1 MTVFEMQVNQCVP
14 LKETDQSNWKG
25 LKQKLKCIF
34 ANKPLQNSLLQK
46 TLEMVTVSESHR
58 FEIREDA
65 FNILEDKLSKLTVKM
80 LYKQPI
86 PVSKYDIERRVN
98 LTFPSPIGAKTKD
111 YTEKVL
117 KHRKKPELALPVDKV
132 HNMLKSEVLQ
142 NSKLDLEV
150 SRYLT
155 AILEYISM
163 EILKLAVHYVIK
175 IPHHCI
181 TRQDIKA
188 AISIDKV
195 RHNPLV

>member
-1 MTVFEMQVNQCVP
+1 
-14 LKETDQSNWKG
+14 
-25 LKQKLKCIF
+25 
-34 ANKPLQNSLLQK
+34 
-46 TLEMVTVSESHR
+46 
-58 FEIREDA
+58 
-65 FNILEDKLSKLTVKM
+65 
-80 LYKQPI
+80 
-86 PVSKYDIERRVN
+86 
-98 LTFPSPIGAKTKD
+98 
-111 YTEKVL
+111 
-117 KHRKKPELALPVDKV
+117 
-132 HNMLKSEVLQ
+132 MLKSEVLQ

-195 RHNPLV
+195 RQIYWFKMYFWAQKQDMKSLHKENFLFN

>member
-1 MTVFEMQVNQCVP
+1 
-14 LKETDQSNWKG
+14 
-25 LKQKLKCIF
+25 
-34 ANKPLQNSLLQK
+34 
-46 TLEMVTVSESHR
+46 
-58 FEIREDA
+58 
-65 FNILEDKLSKLTVKM
+65 
-80 LYKQPI
+80 
-86 PVSKYDIERRVN
+86 
-98 LTFPSPIGAKTKD
+98 
-111 YTEKVL
+111 
-117 KHRKKPELALPVDKV
+117 
-132 HNMLKSEVLQ
+132 MLKSEVLQ

-195 RHNPLV
+195 RHNLLVLNVLLNPKLRYEITAQGKLSFQLKKY

>member
-1 MTVFEMQVNQCVP
+1 MKQIIYNFF
-14 LKETDQSNWKG
+14 G
-25 LKQKLKCIF
+25 LFQ
-34 ANKPLQNSLLQK
+34 
-46 TLEMVTVSESHR
+46 
-58 FEIREDA
+58 
-65 FNILEDKLSKLTVKM
+65 
-80 LYKQPI
+80 
-86 PVSKYDIERRVN
+86 RRVN

-195 RHNPLV
+195 RHNLLV

>member
-1 MTVFEMQVNQCVP
+1 MKRIIYNFVALFQ
-14 LKETDQSNWKG
+14 
-25 LKQKLKCIF
+25 
-34 ANKPLQNSLLQK
+34 
-46 TLEMVTVSESHR
+46 
-58 FEIREDA
+58 
-65 FNILEDKLSKLTVKM
+65 
-80 LYKQPI
+80 
-86 PVSKYDIERRVN
+86 RRVN

-163 EILKLAVHYVIK
+163 EILKVIFLC
-175 IPHHCI
+175 HNVVM
-181 TRQDIKA
+181 IK
-188 AISIDKV
+188 SQV
-195 RHNPLV
+195 YFFCY